1 MKKIMLC
8 VVVLFMA
15 ATTFAQTK
23 VGTIDPEFIISKMP
37 ELAQSQEAL
46 KVYNEDL
53 EKQLT
58 DKIAVYEAALKTANE
73 SFTTLSDEA
82 KNTKQAELTA
92 MESDIQKFRQNGA
105 QLIQLK
111 QSELLNP
118 LYQKISTAVAE
129 VAKAQAYTQVLTIG
143 NNQNLAYADPA
154 YDLTTAVMTKLGIA
168 TE

>member
-8 VVVLFMA
+8 VVVLFITA
-15 ATTFAQTK
+15 ATFAQTK

-46 KVYNEDL
+46 KVYNQDL

-58 DKIAVYEAALKTANE
+58 DKIATYEAALKAANE
-73 SFTTLSDEA
+73 TFTTLSDEA
-82 KNTKQAELTA
+82 KNAKQTELTG
-92 MESDIQKFRQNGA
+92 MENDIQKFRANGA

-118 LYQKISTAVAE
+118 LYNKISEALSV
-129 VAKAQAYTQVLTIG
+129 VAKEQSFTQVLTIG
-143 NNQNLAYADPA
+143 NNNNLAYADPA
-154 YDLTTAVMTKLGIA
+154 FDLTNAVMAKLGIA